1 MNKPKAI
8 GITLM
13 STVILSTVLVPA
25 MQVKATVA
33 TEQSD
38 SKEGSK
44 IVNTTLP
51 EDTTAKALS

>member
-1 MNKPKAI
+1 
-8 GITLM
+8 
-13 STVILSTVLVPA
+13 
-25 MQVKATVA
+25 MQVKATLA

-51 EDTTAKALS
+51 EDTTAKALSSSDANTTDKGTN